1 MSTFPGVTSFENER
15 YIRHRPEEATT
26 VVNHQSDNAMDMKNL
41 LRIAAWSLLVAGLLL
56 NTQRLYAQ
64 GVTTAA
70 ISGLVTDQA
79 GQSLPGANVVAVH
92 LPTGTQYGTSVRAG
106 GAYNI
111 PNMRVGG
118 PYTVTASFVGFTQR
132 QETDVYLSLAQ
143 DLRLNF
149 VLTEEAIELQTV
161 FVTAEQNEVLNAD
174 RTGAATFIS
183 PEQVAQL
190 PTVKRSTRDLTRLD
204 PRSDG
209 NLSFGGRNWLY
220 NNISLDGSYYNNP
233 FGLDAP
239 EPGGQSN
246 AQPVPYDAIEQVQV
260 SVAPF
265 DVREGGFTG
274 SGINQVTKSGTNT
287 FKGSVYYFTRNE
299 SLVGNKVSGNEL
311 FEDPQL
317 SFTQTGVS
325 LGGPLVKD
333 KLFFFV
339 NGEIERREDP
349 GTNYRADGP
358 GVRVQS
364 SVMDQ
369 IRNRMISEYNYDP
382 GVYQD
387 YSHDTDNEKLLAKLD
402 WNINQNHNASLR
414 YNYLNAFREQGPHPF
429 VLSFGGRGPN
439 PTSLPFSKAG
449 YRINNVLHS
458 VAFEVNSRS
467 DRWANRFF
475 ASMNIFRDH
484 RDPFS
489 EDFPTIEI
497 AEGGVTYT
505 TLGHEPFS
513 IHNILDQDVIQLTNN
528 FSYFLDRH
536 VLTIGANY
544 ESFSFFNSFNFGRH
558 GLFGV
563 LASDVSFP
571 SVQAFLDAT
580 DPSNPDQVDF
590 NSFTNAWTIHF
601 GCQDPSIPCYF
612 KGEEIDVAQ
621 LSVYA
626 QDEFLASDKLNLTF
640 GLRVDIPM
648 YLTDPVDNPY
658 SRSLNLLDE
667 NDNPETID
675 QSKLAGA
682 TPLFSPRLGF
692 NYDVRGDRSTQ
703 LRGGVG
709 IFTGRVPFV
718 WIGNVISNPGFNP
731 NLFDPQ
737 FNPDE
742 DLLVVTRDG
751 ESEDP
756 TSREGGPEANTTLQ
770 VSFDTNGM
778 VDDFKWPQVLTF
790 DLGIDHQL
798 PWGLLGTVEFIYSK
812 DINSIYVRNA
822 DLDVP
827 ERFLRDGR
835 PYFGGF
841 DNNELNQLFPGEF
854 AWMYVIDNSSEGWNY
869 NVTAQLRKSFESGL
883 NTSLSYSYLQ
893 ARNLVKSTEIASV
906 LWAETPQQGDPNR
919 PRLSF
924 SEFGQRHR
932 VVGAATYTK
941 GWSERFATH
950 FGLFFEVAEGNT
962 FLGAGG
968 NRYSY
973 TYAGDVNGDGAAVN
987 DLIYIPND
995 ATDASEILFA
1005 SNQAQQGAAFNAFI
1019 DQDPYL
1025 SENRGKIAE
1034 RFGGVNPWYSN
1045 IDLRIMQDVAFQ
1057 AGGRRH
1063 RLQVSL
1069 DILNVANLLSSDWG
1083 VRKVA
1088 NPSATSPL
1096 TLVGFDG
1103 TSGEPIFN
1111 FTGPSE
1117 TFIDDAGLFSRWQAQ
1132 LGLRYIFD

>member
-1 MSTFPGVTSFENER
+1 MRNAHRSRHCAVVAVTALF
-15 YIRHRPEEATT
+15 
-26 VVNHQSDNAMDMKNL
+26 
-41 LRIAAWSLLVAGLLL
+41 LLL
-56 NTQRLYAQ
+56 PELALGQ

-70 ISGLVTDQA
+70 ISGRVTDQQ
-79 GQSLPGANVVAVH
+79 GEPLPGANVVALHVE
-92 LPTGTQYGTSVRAG
+92 TGTLYGSSVRPG

-118 PYTVTASFVGFTQR
+118 PYTVTVSFVGFTEQV
-132 QETDVYLSLAQ
+132 ESNVYLSLAQ
-143 DLRLNF
+143 NLRLNF
-149 VLTEEAIELQTV
+149 RLAEEAIELEDV
-161 FVTAEQNEVLNAD
+161 VVTAVQDEILNAD
-174 RTGAATFIS
+174 RNGAATFIS
-183 PEQVAQL
+183 PEQVVQL
-190 PTVKRSTRDLTRLD
+190 PSIKRSTRDLTRLD

-209 NLSFGGRNWLY
+209 NLSFGGRNWLF
-220 NNISLDGSYYNNP
+220 NNISLDGSYFNNP

-239 EPGGQSN
+239 EPGGQSS

-274 SGINQVTKSGTNT
+274 AGINQVTKSGTNQ
-287 FKGSVYYFTRNE
+287 FKGSAYFFTRNE
-299 SLVGNKVSGNEL
+299 SLVGNKVSGVEL

-317 SFTQTGVS
+317 SFSQTGLS
-325 LGGPLVKD
+325 LGGPIIKD

-349 GTNYRADGP
+349 GSNYRP
-358 GVRVQS
+358 GGQNVRVLASDLDMIKQ
-364 SVMDQ
+364 
-369 IRNRMISEYNYDP
+369 RMIAEYGYDP

-387 YSHDTDNEKLLAKLD
+387 YSHNTDNEKLLAKLD
-402 WNINQNHNASLR
+402 WNINDNNNLSLR
-414 YNYLNAFREQGPHPF
+414 YNYLNAFREQPPHPF
-429 VLSFGGRGPN
+429 VLSLGGRGPN
-439 PTSLPFSKAG
+439 TSSLPFSKSG

-458 VAFEVNSRS
+458 VALELNSRS
-467 DRWANRFF
+467 EKWANRFF
-475 ASMNIFRDH
+475 ASANIFRDH

-489 EDFPTIEI
+489 EDFPTITILED
-497 AEGGVTYT
+497 GVNYT
-505 TLGHEPFS
+505 TVGHEPFS

-536 VLTIGANY
+536 VVTVGANF
-544 ESFSFFNSFNFGRH
+544 EKFSFFNSFNFGRH
-558 GLFGV
+558 GLFGA
-563 LASDVSFP
+563 LASDVVFS
-571 SVQAFLDAT
+571 SVQDFMDAT
-580 DPSNPDQVDF
+580 DPNNPDQVDF
-590 NSFTNAWTIHF
+590 NSFTNVWTIHF

-621 LSVYA
+621 LSFYA

-640 GLRVDIPM
+640 GVRVDLPL

-667 NDNPETID
+667 NDEPETID

-682 TPLFSPRLGF
+682 NPLFSPRIGF

-709 IFTGRVPFV
+709 IFTGRIPFV

-731 NLFDPQ
+731 NLFDPM

-742 DLLVVTRDG
+742 SLLVITREG

-756 TSREGGPEANTTLQ
+756 TSLLGGPEAPTTLQ
-770 VSFDTNGM
+770 VSYDTNGM
-778 VDDFKWPQVLTF
+778 VEDFEWPQVLTL
-790 DLGIDHQL
+790 DLAVDQQL
-798 PWGLLGTVEFIYSK
+798 PWGLLGTLEFIYSK

-822 DLDVP
+822 DLVRP
-827 ERFLRDGR
+827 QRTLRDGR

-854 AWMYVIDNSSEGWNY
+854 AWMYVIDNASEGWNY
-869 NVTAQLRKSFESGL
+869 NVTAQLRKSFASGL
-883 NTSLSYSYLQ
+883 NTSLSYTYQ
-893 ARNLVKSTEIASV
+893 EAQNLIKSTEIASV
-906 LWAETPQQGDPNR
+906 LWAETPVQGDPNV
-919 PRLSF
+919 PNLSA

-932 VVGAATYTK
+932 IVGAATYTK
-941 GWSERFATH
+941 DWSPRTATH
-950 FGLFFEVAEGNT
+950 LGLFFEVAEGNT

-968 NRYSY
+968 NRYSF
-973 TYAGDVNGDGAAVN
+973 TYSGDVNGDGSSVN

-995 ATDASEILFA
+995 ASNATEIQFDPFDGLSASQQA
-1005 SNQAQQGAAFNAFI
+1005 SLFNAFI
-1019 DQDPYL
+1019 EQDDYL
-1025 SENRGKIAE
+1025 SKNRGKIAE

-1045 IDLRIMQDVAFQ
+1045 IDLRVMQDLAFN

-1069 DILNVANLLSSDWG
+1069 DILNVANRLDSDWG

-1088 NPSATSPL
+1088 NPAATSPL
-1096 TLVGFDG
+1096 RLVRFDD
-1103 TSGEPIFN
+1103 TSGEPVFN

-1117 TFIDDAGLFSRWQAQ
+1117 TFIDDAGLFSRWQMQ
-1132 LGLRYIFD
+1132 LGVKYIFD